1 MNKGFNLMIIFTC
14 VLIIH
19 TLNNYL
25 FKFIIIEWVSMI
37 ALIILV
43 MIFGK
48 LVIEDISGGNKKNG

>member
-1 MNKGFNLMIIFTC
+1 MDKGFNLMMIFIC

-19 TLNNYL
+19 TLNKYL

-43 MIFGK
+43 MVFGQ
-48 LVIEDISGGNKKNG
+48 LVIKEKNGEDK